1 MNKLFTV
8 ITFFLYYS
16 MNFMVLKKIIKTQSL
31 TFLDYSNIFLFLIE
45 FFAIVIYKLNG
56 NKGVKPVTIEVI
68 DIVKSLFKK

>member
-1 MNKLFTV
+1 MNKLFIV
-8 ITFFLYYS
+8 GFFLLYYS

-31 TFLDYSNIFLFLIE
+31 TFLDYSIIFLFLIE

-56 NKGVKPVTIEVI
+56 NKSVKPVTIEVI